1 MSSYDIISRIKS
13 GDRDAFDI
21 LCRERYA
28 SMISYARL
36 FLKGDWAEDVVQDVL
51 FGVWQRRE
59 TLDEEQNLQGYLIR
73 SIYNRCMNY
82 LADEKRSKQY
92 ASYYQRKV
100 ASLMASY
107 YSPDNN
113 PTILGLYNADLRQKL
128 EKAIEN
134 LTPRCREVFTLSY
147 IEHLSEREI
156 SERLGLSLSTVE
168 NHMYLALKQLRLSLT
183 NI

>member
-1 MSSYDIISRIKS
+1 MLQLELISRIKE
-13 GDRDAFDI
+13 GDRSAFDA

-51 FGVWQRRE
+51 FSVWQRRE

-82 LADEKRSKQY
+82 LVAERRSKQF
-92 ASYYQRKV
+92 ASEYQKR
-100 ASLMASY
+100 AAMLLASY

-113 PTILGLYNADLRQKL
+113 PTILGLYNADLRHRL
-128 EKAIEN
+128 EKAIDA

-147 IEHLSEREI
+147 VEHLSEKEI

-168 NHMYLALKQLRLSLT
+168 NHMYMALKQLRLSLEK
-183 NI
+183 I